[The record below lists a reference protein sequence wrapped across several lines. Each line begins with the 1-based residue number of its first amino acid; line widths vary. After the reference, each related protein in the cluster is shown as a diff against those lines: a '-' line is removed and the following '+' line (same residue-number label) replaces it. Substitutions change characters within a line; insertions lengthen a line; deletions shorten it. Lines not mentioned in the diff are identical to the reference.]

1 MQMKTKTFSVGMF
14 STNCHVVFCHVTG
27 KAVIIDPGSDEQQ
40 ETERILKFIDE
51 NALKPTL
58 VINTHGHP
66 DHTCGN
72 ATFKKAFNI
81 PILVHKKDEHMF
93 GMHGKAIAQSL
104 GFSNCSPQADRYL
117 EDGNVVSFGNENL
130 KVIHTPGHTCGSIC
144 LLGQNEI
151 FTGDTLFAG
160 SIGRTDFPES
170 SEKDMTQSLKKLAS
184 LPDCLAVFPG
194 HGPTTTMGEEKQSN
208 PFLTALFQ

>member
-1 MQMKTKTFSVGMF
+1 MKTKTFSVGMF
-14 STNCHVVFCHVTG
+14 CTNCHVVFCHDTG
-27 KAVIIDPGSDEQQ
+27 ETVIIDPGVDEQQ
-40 ETERILKFIDE
+40 ETEKILKFINE
-51 NALKPTL
+51 NALRPEL

-72 ATFKKAFNI
+72 GTFKKAFNI

-104 GFSNCSPQADRYL
+104 GFSDCSPQADRYL

-130 KVIHTPGHTCGSIC
+130 KVIHTPGHTDGSIC

-170 SEKDMTQSLKKLAS
+170 SEKDMTQALKKLAR

-194 HGPTTTMGEEKQSN
+194 HGPTTTMGEEKRSN
-208 PFLTALFQ
+208 SFLNALFQ

>member
-1 MQMKTKTFSVGMF
+1 MKTKTFSVGMF
-14 STNCHVVFCHVTG
+14 CTNCHVVFCHDTG
-27 KAVIIDPGSDEQQ
+27 EAVIIDPGSDEQQ
-40 ETERILKFIDE
+40 ETEGILKFINE
-51 NALKPTL
+51 NALRPEL

-72 ATFKKAFNI
+72 GTFKKAFNI

-104 GFSNCSPQADRYL
+104 GFSDCSPRADRYL
-117 EDGNVVSFGNENL
+117 EDGNIVSFGNENL
-130 KVIHTPGHTCGSIC
+130 KVIHTPGHTRGSIC
-144 LLGQNEI
+144 LLNQNEI

-170 SEKDMTQSLKKLAS
+170 SEKDMTQSLKKLAR
-184 LPDCLAVFPG
+184 LPDRLAVFPG
-194 HGPTTTMGEEKQSN
+194 HGPTTTMGEEKRSN
-208 PFLTALFQ
+208 PFLIALFQ

>member
-1 MQMKTKTFSVGMF
+1 METKTFTIGMF
-14 STNCHVVFCHVTG
+14 CTNCHVVFCHDTSE
-27 KAVIIDPGSDEQQ
+27 AIIIDPGSDEQH

-72 ATFKKAFNI
+72 GTFKKAFNI

-93 GMHGKAIAQSL
+93 GMHGKAIARSL

-117 EDGNVVSFGNENL
+117 EDGNIVNFGNENL
-130 KVIHTPGHTCGSIC
+130 KVIHTPGHTKGSIC
-144 LLGQNEI
+144 LLGHDEI

-170 SEKDMTQSLKKLAS
+170 SEKDMPQSLKKLAR
-184 LPDCLAVFPG
+184 LPDSLAVFPG
-194 HGPTTTMGEEKQSN
+194 HGPTTTLSKEKQSN
-208 PFLTALFQ
+208 PFLTALLQ

>member
-1 MQMKTKTFSVGMF
+1 MQMKTKTFSVGVF
-14 STNCHVVFCHVTG
+14 CTNCHVVFCHDTG
-27 KAVIIDPGSDEQQ
+27 EAVIIDPGSDEQQ

-117 EDGNVVSFGNENL
+117 GDGNVVSFGNENL

-160 SIGRTDFPES
+160 SIGRVDFPES
-170 SEKDMTQSLKKLAS
+170 SPQQMQTSLAKLS
-184 LPDCLAVFPG
+184 LLPDRLTTYPG
-194 HGPTTTMGEEKQSN
+194 HGPSTTIGKEKAHN
-208 PFLTALFQ
+208 PFLLRPRS